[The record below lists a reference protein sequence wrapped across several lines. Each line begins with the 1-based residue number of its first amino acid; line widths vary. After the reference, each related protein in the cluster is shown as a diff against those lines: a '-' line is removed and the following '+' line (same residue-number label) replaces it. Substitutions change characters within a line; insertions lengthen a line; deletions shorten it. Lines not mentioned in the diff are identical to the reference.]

1 MQTWQKLFSGSSSYM
16 LMGKE
21 KSIFLKFQGKLEQ
34 PSRLVKSAADVF
46 QVETI
51 LLWKKHL
58 AKVKDYWEK

>member
-1 MQTWQKLFSGSSSYM
+1 M

-34 PSRLVKSAADVF
+34 PNRLVKSAADVF